1 MNFGSTSI
9 FNLPDGN
16 SNQIPAFINYPE
28 QEQPKQET
36 YYFRLSSNAQPKG
49 KQTSFK
55 AVLTPQPF
63 GYTVKIGGSSYLDC
77 INISITLQNGVVTK
91 AKIGHIQSEP
101 ECGFGTLLEN
111 GKTVDFI
118 KGALQFCKLKF
129 PSLRYVEL
137 DDMSNID
144 CGISKDKE
152 PPRHPEKPFSLPHF
166 SIARTGKTWY
176 ENRFGAK
183 LKDSRLYTKYRS
195 AIQTLHEPA
204 RLSFEAFCAD
214 AQFTNEQAV
223 ILKAYYSPE
232 RTWMDFFNAIPKVEQ
247 CKALFNWL
255 PSFIAGLVQNTFI
268 PYGWVIDIENM
279 ELVDFELINEPIHLG
294 GGSSRK
300 TRRSR
305 GARGLRFSN
314 QWW

>member
-1 MNFGSTSI
+1 MNFGSTNL

-16 SNQIPAFINYPE
+16 IDAFEFPNLPE
-28 QEQPKQET
+28 MANLGDNSSSQVET
-36 YYFRLSSNAQPKG
+36 YYFKTKKN
-49 KQTSFK
+49 SFK

-118 KGALQFCKLKF
+118 KGTLQFCKLKF

-152 PPRHPEKPFSLPHF
+152 PPRRPEKPFSLPHF

-183 LKDSRLYTKYRS
+183 LKDSQLYTKYRS
-195 AIQTLHEPA
+195 AIQPLYEPA
-204 RLSFEAFCAD
+204 RMTFEAFCAD
-214 AQFTNEQAV
+214 AQFTNEQTV
-223 ILKAYYSPE
+223 ILKAYYSSN

-247 CKALFNWL
+247 CKALYNWL
-255 PSFIAGLVQNTFI
+255 PAFITKLVQSTFQ
-268 PYGWVIDIENM
+268 PFGWQIDIENM
-279 ELVDFELINEPIHLG
+279 ELVPFELIKEPIHPG
-294 GGSSRK
+294 GGRSRK
-300 TRRSR
+300 TRRAR
-305 GARGLRFSN
+305 GRRGLRFSN